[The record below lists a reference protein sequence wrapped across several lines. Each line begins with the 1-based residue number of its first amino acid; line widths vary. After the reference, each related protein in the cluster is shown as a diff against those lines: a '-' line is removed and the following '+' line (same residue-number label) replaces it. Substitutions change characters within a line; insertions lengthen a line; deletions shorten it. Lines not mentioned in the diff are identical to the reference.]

1 MIRRRLEITGRVQG
15 VGFRY
20 FALQAA
26 RRHGVVG
33 FVENRR
39 DGSVQCEAQ
48 GSEAAIQALVR
59 ELREGPGF
67 SRVEHVA
74 EEQVEVEEPGEAV
87 FEIR

>member
-20 FALQAA
+20 FTLHAA
-26 RRHGVVG
+26 QQHGVVG
-33 FVENRR
+33 FVQNRR
-39 DGSVQCEAQ
+39 DGSVLCEAQ
-48 GSEAAIQALVR
+48 GSEAAIQALVQ

-67 SRVEHVA
+67 CRVEHVG
-74 EEQVEVEEPGEAV
+74 EEQVEVEEPAEAV